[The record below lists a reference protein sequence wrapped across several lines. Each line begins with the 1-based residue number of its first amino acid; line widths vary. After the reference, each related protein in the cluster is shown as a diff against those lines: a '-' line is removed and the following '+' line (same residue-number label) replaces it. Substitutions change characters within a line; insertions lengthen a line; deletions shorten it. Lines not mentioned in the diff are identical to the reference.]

1 LGLLLKDKKRWI
13 IDLDTQVLPQ
23 KAKKHKKLFEKVFIN
38 PYGYEVNGSKY
49 FLTLY
54 KRNEKTTGYSVITAD
69 QFNADDALE
78 AFERLMLYT
87 VFVNNFFSIGE
98 KRARISE
105 DYFLIPARKIDQYLQ
120 TNEINKTLKKG
131 KNILSEYGELQKEF
145 KKYSN
150 EYTNYYDNTI
160 LSTNQISDFD
170 IDKLLT
176 VLSNLNR
183 IQYLQG
189 KKFIE
194 FYSDLKMLEREMKET
209 NIFSTIPTDNQKF
222 LTELLSSKK
231 ETEMTLKELDIEK
244 EIEYLPVNEQT
255 EILVKEFEKAGHK
268 KMPRYKKDLRYPKP

>member
-1 LGLLLKDKKRWI
+1 
-13 IDLDTQVLPQ
+13 LDTQVLPQ
-23 KAKKHKKLFEKVFIN
+23 KAKKHKKWFEKVFIN

-54 KRNEKTTGYSVITAD
+54 KKNEKTTGYSVITTD
-69 QFNADDALE
+69 RFYSDDALK
-78 AFERLMLYT
+78 AFEKLMLYT

-98 KRARISE
+98 KRALISE
-105 DYFLIPARKIDQYLQ
+105 DYFLIPARQIDQYLQ
-120 TNEINKTLKKG
+120 TNEINETLKKG
-131 KNILSEYGELQKEF
+131 RNILNEYGELQKEF
-145 KKYSN
+145 KKYAN

-160 LSTNQISDFD
+160 LSSNEISDFD
-170 IDKLLT
+170 IDKLLI

-194 FYSDLKMLEREMKET
+194 SYSELKMLEKEMKET
-209 NIFSTIPTDNQKF
+209 NIFSTFSTDNQKF

-231 ETEMTLKELDIEK
+231 ETEITLKGLDVEK
-244 EIEYLPVNEQT
+244 EIEHLPVNEQT